1 MTLSPLLKPLAV
13 AAALT
18 LVPAMAH
25 AQAQPD
31 PLLSTFQSVC
41 VATDGAADA
50 AMAKLDGQDWQVLP
64 PELLGADAPFDNMQA
79 RIKFEGEGMVIAM
92 TGDMA
97 DEMGTLTD
105 SGNVHMA
112 VCAIGTMPGD
122 YEAVDRVVADWL
134 GMTPNTIMSTDGL
147 RGYPYT
153 LVNGRRQALPADLA
167 EDELKAL
174 VESGQ
179 VRVVMTGDSDGVI
192 MIMFMRPVAN

>member
-1 MTLSPLLKPLAV
+1 MTLPPLLKPLAV

-105 SGNVHMA
+105 SGNVYMA

-167 EDELKAL
+167 EEELKAL